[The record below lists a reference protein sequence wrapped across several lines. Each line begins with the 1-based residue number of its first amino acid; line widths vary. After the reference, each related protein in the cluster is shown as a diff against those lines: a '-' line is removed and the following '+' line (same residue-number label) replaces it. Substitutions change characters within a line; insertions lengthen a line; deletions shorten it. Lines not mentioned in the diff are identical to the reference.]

1 MNIYELNKE
10 QLKKY
15 EKEFYQTAYGK
26 RMKSAKDTALGGMIF
41 FLIIMISALFAK
53 ESEIVTVVSNG
64 FLWLGVLIADI
75 ADALIAMKCNKEI
88 KEYIKHKKTE

>member
-53 ESEIVTVVSNG
+53 ESEIVTVV
-64 FLWLGVLIADI
+64 
-75 ADALIAMKCNKEI
+75 LIAMKCNKEI